1 MVLVYTNPTLLAKY
15 FLLFLP
21 LEALLDF
28 GPDIFASFM
37 YRFAGIELA
46 VESIGGR
53 RKRHY
58 VSYVKSF
65 VPFPRS
71 FETGLEQ
78 IVVTGL
84 YYPLFEEMV
93 FRGLP
98 YLLGFGVIGV
108 GLGTAIWI
116 LMHPVWRL
124 KMLPVNA
131 DTGTK
136 LKMFAIDIVDY
147 SIAGAWLS
155 WLWFNGWGVLAVA
168 YHIFHNTVVISPEVF
183 PEGFNWLS
191 SKLKFPFGGKGEAE
205 EKPPKAP
212 VYVHSTYRLRG
223 TRHVETPELCLAQDA
238 YHWVRKEETS

>member
-1 MVLVYTNPTLLAKY
+1 MVLVYTNPAQLAKA
-15 FLLFLP
+15 FFLFLP
-21 LEALLDF
+21 LEAVLDF
-28 GPDIFASFM
+28 GPDVLASVL
-37 YRFAGIELA
+37 YRYAGIELS
-46 VESIGGR
+46 VLSIRGQ
-53 RKRHY
+53 RKRRY
-58 VSYVKSF
+58 VVYVKS
-65 VPFPRS
+65 VPFLRS
-71 FETGLEQ
+71 FESGLEQ

-108 GLGTAIWI
+108 GLGTAIWV

-136 LKMFAIDIVDY
+136 LKMFTIDIVDY

-155 WLWFNGWGVLAVA
+155 WLWLNGWGVLAVA
-168 YHIFHNTVVISPEVF
+168 YHIFHNFLVVAPQVF
-183 PEGFNWLS
+183 PEGFEWLG
-191 SKLKFPFGGKGEAE
+191 SKLKLPWPGGGTE
-205 EKPPKAP
+205 EKLPKNP

-223 TRHVETPELCLAQDA
+223 TKYIETPELCIAQDA
-238 YHWVRKEETS
+238 YHYVKRED